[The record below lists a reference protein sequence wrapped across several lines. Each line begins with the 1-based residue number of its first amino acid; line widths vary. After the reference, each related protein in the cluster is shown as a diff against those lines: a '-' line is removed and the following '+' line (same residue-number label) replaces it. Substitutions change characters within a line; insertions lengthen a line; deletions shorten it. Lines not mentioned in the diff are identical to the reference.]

1 MHLTLNENIKTLEDG
16 MCHLELEQD
25 HLMDNKTSTD
35 VYMAGSSS
43 HGGKW
48 CKGKFHGGNH

>member
-25 HLMDNKTSTD
+25 HLMDSKTSTD
-35 VYMAGSSS
+35 VYMAGSRS
-43 HGGKW
+43 HCGKW
-48 CKGKFHGGNH
+48 CKGKFHGGN